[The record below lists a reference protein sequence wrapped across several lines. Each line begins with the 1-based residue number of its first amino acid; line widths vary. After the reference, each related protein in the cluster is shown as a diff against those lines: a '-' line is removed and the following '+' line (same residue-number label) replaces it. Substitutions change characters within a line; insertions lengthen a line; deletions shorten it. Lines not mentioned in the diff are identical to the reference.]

1 MSIYLI
7 IGIVVWLYALSIL
20 KRAGLSAFHFIV
32 GSAGLFFILISLS
45 DPYWIWFFT
54 HAVIN
59 GVKWVGDVTGMCDVM
74 NRYGLVAINN
84 PTQPVMMSIDYECS
98 GIIETT
104 AYIGMVAFSPMY
116 NSVERVFFG
125 VVVTL
130 WIYGANVI
138 RLTVV
143 VTIVHFMGGGQY
155 YLAHTI
161 IGRLVFYTLVI
172 AMYYN
177 VFTYTQVSH
186 SLYRNF
192 IKWRDRWRKR
202 LSFRKGD

>member
-1 MSIYLI
+1 MP
-7 IGIVVWLYALSIL
+7 
-20 KRAGLSAFHFIV
+20 
-32 GSAGLFFILISLS
+32 GSFFILITLS

-54 HAVIN
+54 HAVID
-59 GVKWVGDVTGMCDVM
+59 GVKWVGEVTGMCEVM
-74 NRYGLVAINN
+74 TRYGLVNINN
-84 PTQPVMMSIDYECS
+84 PTYPVTMTIDYECS

-104 AYIGMVAFSPMY
+104 AYIGMVAFFPMY

-125 VVVTL
+125 VVGTL

-138 RLTVV
+138 RLTIVV
-143 VTIVHFMGGGQY
+143 IIVHLFGGGQY

-161 IGRLVFYTLVI
+161 VGRLVFYTLVI

-202 LSFRKGD
+202 LSFRKGS